1 MTISSRTPEGQP
13 NRCPICRRRL
23 RLSPSWPSADAPCPR
38 CGSLVWFPTTSTPRA
53 TSAPATGPDFTLEDF
68 RSQLKQLKQ
77 MGPVGDV
84 LAGTPG
90 RDDRITRGEDTGQ
103 SLRRIQ
109 GMIDAMTRK
118 ERDSPDILDNPRC
131 RRIAA
136 GAGVLPQDVE
146 RFLGQ
151 FQQVRVLMKQMAQM
165 SIWREGGA

>member
-1 MTISSRTPEGQP
+1 
-13 NRCPICRRRL
+13 
-23 RLSPSWPSADAPCPR
+23 
-38 CGSLVWFPTTSTPRA
+38 
-53 TSAPATGPDFTLEDF
+53 
-68 RSQLKQLKQ
+68 